1 MGASRRCFLPACLIL
16 LGTTVAPAQPSDGDR
31 PSLQTDLSARILGGP
46 PLEGRQLVGQTSAL
60 VSAAQGKAF
69 VLESVEG
76 QPSARAV
83 KTSVPVY
90 KAFGLNASGARLLYR
105 PLAGN
110 APSGE
115 LVVEELATGAT
126 RRFGSRYAL
135 EAAWSPRDR
144 DLLAF
149 TFASG
154 QGYGLA
160 LLNVRT
166 RRLQVV
172 WNEEVLADYLAWE
185 TDGSGVYYYRA
196 VEKERVGVAGDTGL
210 VVAEHSYAL
219 LTPSFHPLR
228 AGVAKS
234 RASEEVASHTLPA
247 GFPTLNKAAEELSE
261 PVVEEVGP
269 GTPIGERA
277 LRAPELPAD
286 LHAFRVL
293 SPRGDREVLG
303 QNLLADDELSVRELP
318 DGKPRL
324 LGRGRLVRVTEGGVL
339 LRTANATGGTLE
351 FVAWDGQQAA
361 VAAAAAVAY
370 GIPFP
375 SAYITQGGQSFPSP
389 NCSSYYTHTSTSSM
403 GYAND
408 MWNGAGHILASAA
421 GTVVYVKSDVTCNS
435 CAGTGCSDY
444 RSGCASNS
452 GWGNVVILEHADGT
466 WTKYTHMRP
475 GTARVSLGE
484 SVCAGLWIGSQG
496 HTGCTSGG
504 TCGDHLHFQRQS
516 SSALSGRSLRIDF
529 FDATNPLACYRSY
542 ASGLAEA
549 SACPTGCFNGAVPA
563 ANWKG
568 EYFAG
573 TDLAGSALL
582 VRDDGTGSLNFD
594 WGAGGPGCEVPAD
607 GFSARFTRT
616 ASFVAGMHRFTV
628 TSDDGVRVFVDDSLL
643 LDKWIDQGP
652 TTYSFDVALSAGS
665 HTVKAE
671 YYERAGSAVMQL
683 SWQTVQGVAQFIC
696 DDGDG
701 CFALAGPAAYWHR
714 ATTCGSSALGYGGD
728 MYWTYVNGSVV
739 SNSARWTPTLGGPG
753 TYQVSVFVPRCN
765 GTSQQAKYR
774 IVHNG
779 VTDVRS
785 VNQNVYYDAWVS
797 LGSFTFTGS
806 GGEYVELSDATGES
820 YTTRRLLAVDAI
832 RWVRQ

>member
-1 MGASRRCFLPACLIL
+1 MGAGRFFLFPVYLTVLGISVTPAH
-16 LGTTVAPAQPSDGDR
+16 PADGDR
-31 PSLQTDLSARILGGP
+31 SSLQTDLSARILAGT
-46 PLEGRQLVGQTSAL
+46 PLEGRQLVGQASAL
-60 VSAAQGKAF
+60 VSAAQGRAF
-69 VLESVEG
+69 VLESVQG
-76 QPSARAV
+76 QSTARAI

-90 KAFGLNASGARLLYR
+90 KAFGLNASGERLLYR

-126 RRFGSRYAL
+126 RRFSSHFAL

-160 LLNVRT
+160 LANVRT
-166 RRLQVV
+166 RRLKVV
-172 WNEEVLADYLAWE
+172 WSDEVLADYLAWE
-185 TDGSGVYYYRA
+185 ADGSGIYYYRA
-196 VEKERVGVAGDTGL
+196 VEKERVGVAGDSGL
-210 VVAEHSYAL
+210 VVVEHSYAQ

-228 AGVAKS
+228 AGVGKS
-234 RASEEVASHTLPA
+234 RASEEVAASLLPA
-247 GFPTLNKAAEELSE
+247 GFPRLDKPAAEELSE
-261 PVVEEVGP
+261 PLVEEVGP
-269 GTPIGERA
+269 ATPLA
-277 LRAPELPAD
+277 QSLRTPELPAD

-293 SPRGDREVLG
+293 SPAGDREVVG
-303 QNLLADDELSVRELP
+303 QNLLADSTLSVRELP
-318 DGKPRL
+318 DGKPRP
-324 LGRGRLVRVTEGGVL
+324 LGRGRLVRVTESGVL

-361 VAAAAAVAY
+361 VAAAAAVSY

-389 NCSSYYTHTSTSSM
+389 NCSSYWTHKSTSSM

-408 MWNGAGHILASAA
+408 MWNSAGHILASAA

-435 CAGTGCSDY
+435 CAGTACSDY

-475 GTARVSLGE
+475 GSARVSLGQ
-484 SVCAGLWIGSQG
+484 SVCAGYWIGTQG
-496 HTGCTSGG
+496 HTGCTAGG

-516 SSALSGRSLRIDF
+516 SSALSGQSLRIDF

-542 ASGLAEA
+542 PSGLPEL
-549 SACPTGCFNGAVPA
+549 SACPTSCFNTAVPA

-573 TDLAGSALL
+573 TGLAGSALM
-582 VRDDGTGSLNFD
+582 VRDEGTGSLNFD

-616 ASFVAGMHRFTV
+616 ASFVAGTQRFTV
-628 TSDDGVRVFVDDSLL
+628 RSDDGVRVWVDGTLL
-643 LDKWIDQGP
+643 LDKWLDQAP
-652 TTYSFDVALSAGS
+652 TTYTFDVALSAGS

-671 YYERAGSAVMQL
+671 YYESTGGAVMQL
-683 SWQTVQGVAQFIC
+683 SWQPTGGVAQFIC
-696 DDGDG
+696 DDGDS
-701 CFALAGPAAYWHR
+701 CFTLHGPSAYWHR

-739 SNSARWTPTLGGPG
+739 SNYARWTPALGGPG
-753 TYQVSVFVPRCN
+753 TYQLSVFVPRCN
-765 GTSQQAKYR
+765 GTAQQAKYR

-779 VTDVRS
+779 VTDVRT
-785 VNQNVYYDAWVS
+785 VNQNIYYDAWVS
-797 LGSFTFTGS
+797 LGSFSFAGT
-806 GGEYVELSDATGES
+806 GGEYVELTDATGES